1 MVLANVAAAETL
13 ERRKRACVYR
23 VHDAPNPD
31 KVEELRAN
39 LEGFGIKLAKG
50 QVLQAQLFNR
60 VLAQAKDQDFQQ
72 SVNLLVLR
80 SQSQAVYSPDNLGH
94 FGLGLRRYAHFTS
107 PIRRYSDLLVH
118 RALIEAHGFGPDG
131 VDQGASG
138 DLADICAHISMT
150 ERRAAAAER
159 SAIDRFSAMF
169 MARRVGEE
177 IEAVVT
183 GVLHFGAFVNLAG
196 GLADAL
202 LPVQELP
209 DDYYDH
215 DDKSHALLGRHS
227 GFSIKLGQT
236 LTVRLREADPISGR
250 LRVDYISGGT
260 TGRPVRRA
268 GFAGSGRGFRRGR
281 RR

>member
-1 MVLANVAAAETL
+1 VSRRVILEAERETKRETL
-13 ERRKRACVYR
+13 VK
-23 VHDAPNPD
+23 
-31 KVEELRAN
+31 EL
-39 LEGFGIKLAKG
+39 LVG
-50 QVLQAQLFNR
+50 QVREGIVKNITDFGAFIDLGGLDGLLHITDMSWGRVGHPSEVVDIGAALDIKVLDIDWNR
-60 VLAQAKDQDFQQ
+60 ERI
-72 SVNLLVLR
+72 S
-80 SQSQAVYSPDNLGH
+80 
-94 FGLGLRRYAHFTS
+94 LGLKQLLPYPWTDIDKKYPVGSRVRGKVVSITNYGAFVE
-107 PIRRYSDLLVH
+107 LEKGVEGLVH
-118 RALIEAHGFGPDG
+118 
-131 VDQGASG
+131 
-138 DLADICAHISMT
+138 ISEMSWT
-150 ERRAAAAER
+150 RNVRHP
-159 SAIDRFSAMF
+159 SKVVSI
-169 MARRVGEE
+169 GEE